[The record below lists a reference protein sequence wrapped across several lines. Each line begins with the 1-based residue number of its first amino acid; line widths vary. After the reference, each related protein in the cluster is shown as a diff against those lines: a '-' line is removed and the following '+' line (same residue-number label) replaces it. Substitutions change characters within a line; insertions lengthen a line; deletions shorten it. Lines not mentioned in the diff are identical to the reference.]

1 MSNTSPTIQQSY
13 WQERVDYL
21 EEANRR
27 YVAILEQLASS
38 SDFQA
43 DLAGA
48 SGAEGIF
55 QITLEQVSRLVKFDL
70 AGMMAAMDDGSFD
83 LVSVSDEEREP
94 ELHAAIDQAIMDGN
108 FAWALNRNQ
117 AVMVPVEGNQTLF
130 LQSVLTRSRIHG
142 MFTGLLPGNAAH
154 IDAPSLNAFS
164 IMLNAAA
171 YAIDSVTLRH
181 LLREHMATLEQRVE
195 ERTHE
200 LALARE
206 KAEAASRAKGDFL
219 ANMSHELRTPMNGVI
234 GMAELLL
241 EGGLTQEQQRK
252 YLTAILDSAESL
264 TEIIN
269 DILDL
274 SKAEAGKFDLV
285 PEPFLLR
292 KNLEQ
297 GLYPLQIKIEQKGL
311 TFKIM
316 VADDVPDQLVGDT
329 SKLRQILINLVG
341 NALKFSSQGQITV
354 MVRVESKS
362 PQGYMLHFC
371 VADQG
376 VGIPPEALDRIFDT
390 FEQADQTTTK
400 KFGGTGLGLA
410 ICRKLSE
417 LMGGRIWV
425 ESKANVGSRFHFT
438 ALFAEATADDV
449 MRNEKTAKPAQ
460 VDIILPEKLKVLLVD
475 DVEVNREL
483 VKAIL
488 GRYNYE
494 ITEANNGYE
503 AVAAFTADCF
513 DIVLMDVQMPGM
525 DGYQATA
532 ELRRLEQ
539 ESEWATTP
547 IVAMTAY
554 AGADDRNKCLAAG
567 MDNYLSKPVKPI
579 QLLEMIHQYY
589 SGDAATGQRICSV
602 NNRVRSA
609 PVTVSVS
616 TVPAEVSADLAVEKV
631 EEEEI
636 PIYAKADLL
645 ERLGGAEE
653 LIPRFMKLFY
663 DGLDKS
669 LPALEA
675 AIASGDAD
683 KVRVAAHAI
692 KGSAANIGAMQARE
706 VAAAIELAAKSGD
719 TSNASAGLQ
728 ELKQRLEEFREV
740 VAV

>member
-1 MSNTSPTIQQSY
+1 MSHTSSEIPVSY
-13 WQERVDYL
+13 WRERVNYL

-48 SGAEGIF
+48 SGATGIF
-55 QITLEQVSRLVKFDL
+55 RITLDQISRLVKFDL
-70 AGMMAAMDDGSFD
+70 AGMMAAIDDGSFD

-94 ELHAAIDQAIMDGN
+94 ELHAAIDQAITDGN

-130 LQSVLTRSRIHG
+130 LQSVTTRSRIHG
-142 MFTGLLPGNAAH
+142 MFTGLMPGHAAH

-200 LALARE
+200 LAAARE

-241 EGGLTQEQQRK
+241 EGGLTPAQQCK
-252 YLTAILDSAESL
+252 YLTAILNSAENL
-264 TEIIN
+264 TGIIN

-274 SKAEAGKFDLV
+274 SKAEAGKFDLIHA
-285 PEPFLLR
+285 PFLFR
-292 KNLEQ
+292 KGLEQ

-311 TFKIM
+311 TFKIL
-316 VADDVPDQLVGDT
+316 VADDVPDRLIGDNC
-329 SKLRQILINLVG
+329 KLRQILINLVG

-438 ALFAEATADDV
+438 ALFTEASADIVIKD
-449 MRNEKTAKPAQ
+449 ESSAKPSQA
-460 VDIILPEKLKVLLVD
+460 DITLPDELKVLLVD

-494 ITEANNGYE
+494 VTEVENGQE
-503 AVAAFTADCF
+503 AVAAFAADRF
-513 DIVLMDVQMPGM
+513 DIVLMDVQMPEM

-532 ELRRLEQ
+532 ALRKLEQ
-539 ESEWATTP
+539 ESGLEATP

-554 AGADDRNKCLAAG
+554 AGADDRDRCLASG
-567 MDNYLSKPVKPI
+567 MDNYLSKPVKPA

-589 SGDAATGQRICSV
+589 PGDTTTGQQVYSGSSIAE
-602 NNRVRSA
+602 SA
-609 PVTVSVS
+609 FES
-616 TVPAEVSADLAVEKV
+616 TVPDASDADLSDELPD
-631 EEEEI
+631 EI
-636 PIYAKADLL
+636 PIYAKDDLL
-645 ERLGGAEE
+645 ERLGGSAE
-653 LIPRFMKLFY
+653 LIPRFMQLFH
-663 DGLDKS
+663 DGLAKS
-669 LPALEA
+669 LPALEE
-675 AIASGDAD
+675 AITSGEPD
-683 KVRVAAHAI
+683 KIRVAAHAI
-692 KGSAANIGAMQARE
+692 KGSAANIGAMQVRE
-706 VAAAIELAAKSGD
+706 VAAAIELAARSGVTD
-719 TSNASAGLQ
+719 NSAADLQ
-728 ELKQRLEEFREV
+728 ELKKRLEEFRKV
-740 VAV
+740 VAT